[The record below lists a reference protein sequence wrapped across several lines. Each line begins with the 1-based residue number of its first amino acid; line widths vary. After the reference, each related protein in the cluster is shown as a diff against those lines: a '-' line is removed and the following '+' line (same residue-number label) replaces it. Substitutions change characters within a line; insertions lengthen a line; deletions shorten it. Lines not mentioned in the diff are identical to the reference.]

1 MATIFEQRMD
11 EMGPLVFSKG
21 LEPEDFIKVCVPLS
35 SADYDMIEQVAP
47 GTCNANLGRDHI
59 SNQLTRDEIEC
70 LCYER
75 SGKVPSY
82 LVQEKNIQTNLAL
95 ECSSWIPEGL
105 TLAQLTLSYEKS
117 LGKRSYKN
125 FLRRL
130 NREAKNLMVNNTIAN
145 GNHDAML
152 VDLDKVN
159 YPDPG
164 DLVAWKTKK
173 QKEQIRKMK
182 KKAKEATIN
191 FD

>member
-1 MATIFEQRMD
+1 MATIFEQRME

-21 LEPEDFIKVCVPLS
+21 LEPVDFIKVSVPLS

-47 GTCNANLGRDHI
+47 GTCNSNLGRDHI

-75 SGKVPSY
+75 AGKVPSY
-82 LVQEKNIQTNLAL
+82 LVQEKNSQTNLAL
-95 ECSSWIPEGL
+95 ECASWIPEGL

-145 GNHDAML
+145 GNHDAMML
-152 VDLDKVN
+152 DLDKVT